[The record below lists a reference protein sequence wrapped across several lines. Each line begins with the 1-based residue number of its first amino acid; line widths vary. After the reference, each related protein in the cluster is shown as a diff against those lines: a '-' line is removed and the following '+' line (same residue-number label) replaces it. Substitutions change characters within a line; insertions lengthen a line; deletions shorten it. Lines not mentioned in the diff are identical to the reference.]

1 MYLIQDGFYGQI
13 HFCLIKIYVV
23 IIDKEKEIHTLHIH
37 CTHSFEMI
45 MTSIIMGIGLTSNY
59 IISCGVVMV
68 KSEVWK
74 LTL

>member
-37 CTHSFEMI
+37 TV
-45 MTSIIMGIGLTSNY
+45 L
-59 IISCGVVMV
+59 
-68 KSEVWK
+68 K
-74 LTL
+74 